1 MTSLVIDGW
10 GKVILNKILS
20 VLGVQL
26 GIFLNIFYTK
36 EYFGYLH
43 DLEGISL
50 WILSN
55 QFYSLG
61 NLITKA
67 FPECFFF
74 LAVL

>member
-1 MTSLVIDGW
+1 MGIYRGMTSLVIDGW

-50 WILSN
+50 
-55 QFYSLG
+55 
-61 NLITKA
+61 
-67 FPECFFF
+67 
-74 LAVL
+74 